1 MSVFDAYIRKVAEY
15 VEAMQGGD
23 RRVRV
28 FDCPGVPYNYWRVC
42 L

>member
-1 MSVFDAYIRKVAEY
+1 MSVFDAYIRKVAGY

-28 FDCPGVPYNYWRVC
+28 FDCPGVSVKLLEVC